1 MAEELKLRPVC
12 ETSVSRLEAKAKVL
26 RPLFAS
32 GQRTAPLVVTFKTQE
47 LNEILRC
54 YGRGV
59 AEGEWRDYALDFMS
73 DRAVFSIFRRSS
85 ETPIY
90 QIVKDPALTNRQ
102 GTYLV
107 SSNGRILRRGHDLSR
122 VLSVLD
128 RRVRLV
134 LK

>member
-1 MAEELKLRPVC
+1 MAD
-12 ETSVSRLEAKAKVL
+12 ETKSGSFRDDSARLEAKAQIL
-26 RPLFAS
+26 RPSFS
-32 GQRTAPLVVTFKTQE
+32 SSQRAAPLVVTFKMQE

-85 ETPIY
+85 ETPLY

-102 GTYLV
+102 GAYLAL
-107 SSNGRILRRGHDLSR
+107 SNGRILRRGHDLSR

-128 RRVRLV
+128 RRVKLV
-134 LK
+134 TK